1 MIRTLFLLKYLNE
14 PDLRRTIH
22 AATNKSEQFND
33 FAQWLMF
40 GGHGVIAENV
50 RHEQRKVI
58 KYNHLVANMPPKDAR
73 GILDRLNEIGFNA
86 SVVLEINAI
95 EAVNRVLDSVGEEAA
110 RKSRFKPV
118 RFHLIRDDDFLAK
131 FGFVSKSST
140 SWSLLKTLFERG
152 REVADVWLEN
162 DYAKLGQASSLDVKG
177 SLLDPTLKH
186 SGNASARRN

>member
-58 KYNHLVANMPPKDAR
+58 KYNHLVANMVILYNVQWMSRKLKELQEKGHPVDA
-73 GILDRLNEIGFNA
+73 E
-86 SVVLEINAI
+86 VLKVLSPYRREHIN
-95 EAVNRVLDSVGEEAA
+95 
-110 RKSRFKPV
+110 RF
-118 RFHLIRDDDFLAK
+118 
-131 FGFVSKSST
+131 G
-140 SWSLLKTLFERG
+140 
-152 REVADVWLEN
+152 
-162 DYAKLGQASSLDVKG
+162 DY
-177 SLLDPTLKH
+177 LLDLLR
-186 SGNASARRN
+186 SAPPLDPSIDFAFKSAA